1 LGALKGLIWR
11 SDATRSQHR
20 GLDCFITKN
29 LPEMGQ
35 DRAGRIIHHL
45 LWQHQPGQAK
55 DTMPF
60 GSPGYAAPE
69 QYGKTQTTPQ
79 SDLYSLGALLHQVL
93 SGDDPAE
100 TPFRFA
106 PLRLYGTTGLA
117 ELEALIMR
125 MVEMDPRKRPASTAE
140 VKEELRRIVMF
151 RMLRTNEEPRLWRP
165 GQPQDLPSEF
175 PPPPW
180 QAIPPGSRQQ
190 QQQIHVPRAGPSR
203 RKVLLGGLVAGAA
216 LVAGT
221 EGLVWLL
228 RRSGP
233 RSQQPTQHQAH
244 QAAQVVYRG
253 HTEPVRSV
261 AWSPDSQFIASTGGD
276 NTVQVWQAAN
286 GKRVTVYD
294 ISAVH
299 AAAWS
304 PNGRLIAFA
313 DGDAL
318 QGWDPFSSNSDPQFS
333 YAVDPQGTWSVAWS
347 PDGERIA
354 VGSLNGVE
362 ILDAAN
368 GQSVFK
374 HDSPYAGVTTVTW
387 SPDGR
392 SIAWGSSSYNTEEVW
407 EVATNR
413 RAYIFYGPR
422 KDNADGVAWSPDGK
436 YLISAIA
443 WSPDG
448 TYLAFGSAGAVVVR
462 ETAQW
467 SSSYAISGPVQ
478 MVNTVAWSPDSK
490 RIASAGYLDPR
501 VQVWDATDGEHVY
514 IYGGHSIGVRS
525 LAWSPD
531 GKRIASGG
539 IDQTVQVWEPVSSD
553 EKTIAF

>member
-45 LWQHQPGQAK
+45 LWQHP
-55 DTMPF
+55 
-60 GSPGYAAPE
+60 
-69 QYGKTQTTPQ
+69 
-79 SDLYSLGALLHQVL
+79 
-93 SGDDPAE
+93 
-100 TPFRFA
+100 
-106 PLRLYGTTGLA
+106 
-117 ELEALIMR
+117 
-125 MVEMDPRKRPASTAE
+125 
-140 VKEELRRIVMF
+140 
-151 RMLRTNEEPRLWRP
+151 
-165 GQPQDLPSEF
+165 
-175 PPPPW
+175 
-180 QAIPPGSRQQ
+180 
-190 QQQIHVPRAGPSR
+190 
-203 RKVLLGGLVAGAA
+203 
-216 LVAGT
+216 
-221 EGLVWLL
+221 
-228 RRSGP
+228 
-233 RSQQPTQHQAH
+233 
-244 QAAQVVYRG
+244 
-253 HTEPVRSV
+253 
-261 AWSPDSQFIASTGGD
+261 
-276 NTVQVWQAAN
+276 
-286 GKRVTVYD
+286 
-294 ISAVH
+294 
-299 AAAWS
+299 
-304 PNGRLIAFA
+304 
-313 DGDAL
+313 
-318 QGWDPFSSNSDPQFS
+318 
-333 YAVDPQGTWSVAWS
+333 
-347 PDGERIA
+347 
-354 VGSLNGVE
+354 
-362 ILDAAN
+362 
-368 GQSVFK
+368 
-374 HDSPYAGVTTVTW
+374 
-387 SPDGR
+387 PDGR

-413 RAYIFYGPR
+413 RAYIFSGPR

-436 YLISAIA
+436 YLISAIS